1 MDIGVRQETL
11 NVRGAPV
18 LLQIPVAPCY
28 ALTTHKTQALSI
40 RHRVNGILEGRLS
53 HAVGRGRGH
62 ERVRSG
68 KSSQS
73 LRPMQASLRS
83 DSSTSS

>member
-1 MDIGVRQETL
+1 MQRYNQVHFMDIGVRQETL

-53 HAVGRGRGH
+53 HNGAR
-62 ERVRSG
+62 ER
-68 KSSQS
+68 
-73 LRPMQASLRS
+73 AA
-83 DSSTSS
+83 